1 MYVSGGDGAIGIFER
16 KDPGTYEQIGE
27 GATAEGA
34 RTSLFVPEMGKLH
47 LAVPNYGPS
56 KQKFESTR
64 LHTAGNDVFCPLD
77 LWSNRGYSKQLS
89 L

>member
-27 GATAEGA
+27 GATAEGIA
-34 RTSLFVPEMGKLH
+34 LLCSCPRRASSTSPCLTT
-47 LAVPNYGPS
+47 APS

-64 LHTAGNDVFCPLD
+64 LHTAGNIYPTVE
-77 LWSNRGYSKQLS
+77 S
-89 L
+89 